1 MRLKTDLVLKYK
13 KKELT
18 LFLNPVKMNLPSLKK
33 IKKHVVNPFVIE
45 LKGRM
50 YLQPRADTIIAK
62 GQSIVDLTTGEILD
76 DGVLIGK
83 RKVVDKSQFAKIYAS
98 EIGLLYELSN
108 PAKNVFLYLTK
119 VMDYENKA
127 YFSYTQQYDKA
138 GYNTH
143 KAPLKGLQELILK
156 NIIAP
161 SDMVNVWWLN
171 PTIVCKGERF
181 AKYTEYVVA
190 KDGSEKKNIT
200 AGELAEQG
208 KRTKESQPAEVQ
220 KKYERATHQKT
231 LFDSK
236 NEIIEQG

>member
-13 KKELT
+13 KKELI

-98 EIGLLYELSN
+98 EISLLYELSN

-143 KAPLKGLQELILK
+143 KAPLKGLQELISK

-161 SDMVNVWWLN
+161 SSMVNVWWLN
-171 PTIVCKGERF
+171 PAIVCKGERF
-181 AKYTEYVVA
+181 AKYTEYVVGKEGTSSKDIA
-190 KDGSEKKNIT
+190 K
-200 AGELAEQG
+200 GEIIKQERRRRDA
-208 KRTKESQPAEVQ
+208 QPQEIQ
-220 KKYERATHQKT
+220 EKYERATRQRT
-231 LFDSK
+231 LFDSE